1 MMLRFAPL
9 KLAACC
15 LALSACVTINVY
27 FPAAAAEKAADKI
40 IEDVWGKD
48 AAAPKRDAVPEPE
61 QTSLDGDEHQRTG
74 ASQRVLLAAAGTLLD
89 LLVAPAQAQSGPD
102 LNIATPAVRQL
113 TQSMESRHTLL
124 KKYYEAGAVGLTRD
138 GLIEVR
144 DQNLVALPERNTVRK
159 LIVDENADRNNLYRE
174 IAVANGHPEWEAD
187 IRATFAQRWIGK
199 SSAGW
204 YYQDAAGTWQRK

>member
-1 MMLRFAPL
+1 MLRFAPL

-48 AAAPKRDAVPEPE
+48 VAVPKRDAVPATG
-61 QTSLDGDEHQRTG
+61 QSALGGG
-74 ASQRVLLAAAGTLLD
+74 ASERVLLAAAGAVLD
-89 LLVAPAQAQSGPD
+89 MLVAPARAQSGAD

-113 TQSMESRHTLL
+113 TQSMESRHAQL
-124 KKYYEAGAVGLTRD
+124 KKYYDAGAVGLTRD
-138 GLIEVR
+138 GLVEVR

-159 LIVDENADRNNLYRE
+159 LVVDENADRNNLYRE
-174 IAVANGHPEWEAD
+174 IAAANGHPEWEAD
-187 IRATFAQRWIGK
+187 IRATFAQRWISK

-204 YYQDAAGTWQRK
+204 YYQNSAGTWQRK